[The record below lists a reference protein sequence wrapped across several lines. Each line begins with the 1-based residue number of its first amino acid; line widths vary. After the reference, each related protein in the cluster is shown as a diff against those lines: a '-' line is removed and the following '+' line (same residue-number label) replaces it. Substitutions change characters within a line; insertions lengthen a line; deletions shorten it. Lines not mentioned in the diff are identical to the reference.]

1 MRNLKRLSM
10 IILNQEPKY
19 MSNEEKKFIERYFKL
34 DGKLQ
39 QEVKDRMKVI
49 YALSNPA
56 TTNVLFASDLVSQ
69 RFKDIYLQQL
79 RKHNKRLETI
89 LKMDDVPLYEASEL
103 EAELEDF
110 IKNE

>member
-1 MRNLKRLSM
+1 MDIKLIENEQKFLLSY
-10 IILNQEPKY
+10 LQ
-19 MSNEEKKFIERYFKL
+19 L

-39 QEVKDRMKVI
+39 QEVKDRMKIV

-56 TTNVLFASDLVSQ
+56 TTNELFASELVSQ

-79 RKHNKRLETI
+79 RKHNKRLEMI

-103 EAELEDF
+103 EDILEDF
-110 IKNE
+110 IKNSQD